1 MLASGKQEQPSRR
14 KVSHFGL
21 ELLRPVW
28 RPKTSDQLQVIRRRM
43 ERLSIA
49 LEREYG
55 TPDLGNL
62 ADPLDE
68 AVYIITTYQTDLERA
83 AKVWANLKARFPSWE
98 QVLDASVADLQRLL
112 KPGGFHRIRAKLIRR
127 LLWAVRS
134 RWGELSLNALGNMTS
149 KAAEAELRA
158 LPGLDI
164 KGARCVLMYSL
175 RRAVLPIDSNA
186 FRFMQRYGVIASN
199 ARYRRLATHD
209 EIQELVAPSQR
220 YCLHVNLVAHGQSTC
235 MPRNPKCCSCP
246 VQRTC
251 AKAHQRLKTG
261 KG

>member
-1 MLASGKQEQPSRR
+1 MLASGKQVQPSRR

-21 ELLRPVW
+21 DLLRPIW
-28 RPKTSDQLQVIRRRM
+28 RPKTPDQLQVIRRRM

-62 ADPLDE
+62 ANPLDE
-68 AVYIITTYQTDLERA
+68 AIYIITTYQTDLERA
-83 AKVWANLKARFPSWE
+83 AKVWADLKERFPRWE
-98 QVLDASVADLQRLL
+98 QVLDASVVDLQRLL

-127 LLWAVRS
+127 LLLTVRS

-149 KAAEAELRA
+149 KAAEVELRA

-186 FRFMQRYGVIASN
+186 FRFMQRYGVILSN
-199 ARYRRLATHD
+199 ARYRRLATHN
-209 EIQELVAPSQR
+209 EIQELVPASQR
-220 YCLHVNLVAHGQSTC
+220 YRLHVNLVVHGQSTC
-235 MPRNPKCCSCP
+235 MPRNPRCYSCP

-251 AKAHQRLKTG
+251 AKTIKIKNS